1 MRRTSLFLGLAMLSP
16 ISQSLLAQEHEHQ
29 QLDAHQH
36 GVAELNMVIE
46 GEEVL
51 IELITPA
58 DNILGFEHQATTETD
73 KHKLEQAVATLRQ
86 GAIFELNS
94 AADCKLESMT
104 LESALLEGHEDH
116 DHADHKEHDD
126 HAHDDHKGH
135 DDHAHNDHDH
145 DDHKEHDDHDHE
157 GEHSEFH
164 VSYHYHCH
172 NAEALTGAD
181 VQLWKQFDGFE
192 KIQVQLISP
201 KGQQRQE
208 LTPSNPH
215 IRF

>member
-1 MRRTSLFLGLAMLSP
+1 MRRTPLLLGLALLGP
-16 ISQSLLAQEHEHQ
+16 ISQPLLANEHEHQ

-36 GVAELNMVIE
+36 GAAELNMVVE

-58 DNILGFEHQATTETD
+58 DNILGFEHQAKTEAD
-73 KHKLEQAVATLRQ
+73 KHKLEQAVASLRQ
-86 GAIFELNS
+86 GAIIQLS
-94 AADCKLESMT
+94 GDADCKLESIAI
-104 LESALLEGHEDH
+104 ESALLEDHQEHDH
-116 DHADHKEHDD
+116 DAEHAEHDGHD
-126 HAHDDHKGH
+126 DHEKHEEHAHDDH
-135 DDHAHNDHDH
+135 NDHKDH
-145 DDHKEHDDHDHE
+145 DDHEHE

-164 VSYHYHCH
+164 ISYSYHCH
-172 NAEALTGAD
+172 QPDALNGAQ
-181 VQLWKQFDGFE
+181 VQLWQQFDGFE

-208 LTPSNPH
+208 LTRSNPH